1 MTFTVTNKS
10 AVPLS
15 GLKVSLDNAENF
27 TLDIALMDA
36 SLAPG
41 ESTTCTVSPKAE
53 LAQGSYQTNITVT
66 SDIPDVVAQYIPDQ
80 VAPAEATM
88 ICTVKT
94 VGLTAAPASLDFGS
108 AYTGYSQPEAKTVT
122 VTNTGEQAVTLT
134 QPASQYYDVIT
145 AGRLE
150 LPVGGKATFTVQPK
164 TGLTAGEYSETLTVS
179 GTYGVSADVA
189 LRFVVE
195 QQSGGGSSG
204 GSSSGGG
211 GGGSGSAMYVVSLAA
226 PEHGTVTLSPKSA
239 VKGSTVTVT
248 ATPDEGY
255 QLDTLTV
262 TDNQGNRLK
271 LTDQGGGKFT
281 FIMPG
286 SQVKVEASFVLIPEE
301 PDQPEPLPFADVDET
316 AWYYDG
322 VAYVYEKGLMTGT
335 GETTFNPDGATS
347 RAMLAAILWRLE
359 GSPVVNYA
367 MDFADVE
374 EGQWYTEAIR
384 WAASEGIVTGYG
396 DGAFGTNDSITR
408 EQFAVMLY
416 RYAGAQPASG
426 TLSAFRDGAAVSDWA
441 AEAMGWAV
449 EAGLITGTGDGSA
462 LTPQGQATRA
472 QAAVLLMRWQ
482 EALS

>member
-41 ESTTCTVSPKAE
+41 ESTTFTVSPKAE

-88 ICTVKT
+88 VCTVKT
-94 VGLTAAPASLDFGS
+94 VGLTATPASLDFGS
-108 AYTGYSQPEAKTVT
+108 AYTGYTQPEAKTVT

-145 AGRLE
+145 AGSLE
-150 LPVGGKATFTVQPK
+150 LPVG
-164 TGLTAGEYSETLTVS
+164 
-179 GTYGVSADVA
+179 
-189 LRFVVE
+189 
-195 QQSGGGSSG
+195 
-204 GSSSGGG
+204 
-211 GGGSGSAMYVVSLAA
+211 
-226 PEHGTVTLSPKSA
+226 
-239 VKGSTVTVT
+239 
-248 ATPDEGY
+248 
-255 QLDTLTV
+255 
-262 TDNQGNRLK
+262 
-271 LTDQGGGKFT
+271 
-281 FIMPG
+281 
-286 SQVKVEASFVLIPEE
+286 
-301 PDQPEPLPFADVDET
+301 
-316 AWYYDG
+316 
-322 VAYVYEKGLMTGT
+322 

-396 DGAFGTNDSITR
+396 DGTFGTNDSITR

-426 TLSAFRDGAAVSDWA
+426 TLSTFRDGTAVNDWA

-449 EAGLITGTGDGSA
+449 EAGLITGTGDGST

>member
-41 ESTTCTVSPKAE
+41 ESTTFTVSPKAE

-108 AYTGYSQPEAKTVT
+108 AYTGYTQPEAKTVT

-150 LPVGGKATFTVQPK
+150 LPVG
-164 TGLTAGEYSETLTVS
+164 
-179 GTYGVSADVA
+179 
-189 LRFVVE
+189 
-195 QQSGGGSSG
+195 
-204 GSSSGGG
+204 
-211 GGGSGSAMYVVSLAA
+211 
-226 PEHGTVTLSPKSA
+226 
-239 VKGSTVTVT
+239 
-248 ATPDEGY
+248 
-255 QLDTLTV
+255 
-262 TDNQGNRLK
+262 
-271 LTDQGGGKFT
+271 
-281 FIMPG
+281 
-286 SQVKVEASFVLIPEE
+286 
-301 PDQPEPLPFADVDET
+301 
-316 AWYYDG
+316 
-322 VAYVYEKGLMTGT
+322 

-426 TLSAFRDGAAVSDWA
+426 TLSTFRDGTAVSDWA

>member
-41 ESTTCTVSPKAE
+41 ESTTFTVSPKAE

-108 AYTGYSQPEAKTVT
+108 AYTGYTQPEAKTVT

-150 LPVGGKATFTVQPK
+150 LPVG
-164 TGLTAGEYSETLTVS
+164 
-179 GTYGVSADVA
+179 
-189 LRFVVE
+189 
-195 QQSGGGSSG
+195 
-204 GSSSGGG
+204 
-211 GGGSGSAMYVVSLAA
+211 
-226 PEHGTVTLSPKSA
+226 
-239 VKGSTVTVT
+239 
-248 ATPDEGY
+248 
-255 QLDTLTV
+255 
-262 TDNQGNRLK
+262 
-271 LTDQGGGKFT
+271 
-281 FIMPG
+281 
-286 SQVKVEASFVLIPEE
+286 
-301 PDQPEPLPFADVDET
+301 
-316 AWYYDG
+316 
-322 VAYVYEKGLMTGT
+322 

-426 TLSAFRDGAAVSDWA
+426 TLSTFRDGTAVSDWA

-449 EAGLITGTGDGSA
+449 EAGLITGTGDGST

>member
-41 ESTTCTVSPKAE
+41 ESTTFTVSPKAE

-88 ICTVKT
+88 VCTVKT
-94 VGLTAAPASLDFGS
+94 VGLTATPASLDFGS
-108 AYTGYSQPEAKTVT
+108 AYTGYTQPEAKTVT

-145 AGRLE
+145 AGSLE
-150 LPVGGKATFTVQPK
+150 LPVG
-164 TGLTAGEYSETLTVS
+164 
-179 GTYGVSADVA
+179 
-189 LRFVVE
+189 
-195 QQSGGGSSG
+195 
-204 GSSSGGG
+204 
-211 GGGSGSAMYVVSLAA
+211 
-226 PEHGTVTLSPKSA
+226 
-239 VKGSTVTVT
+239 
-248 ATPDEGY
+248 
-255 QLDTLTV
+255 
-262 TDNQGNRLK
+262 
-271 LTDQGGGKFT
+271 
-281 FIMPG
+281 
-286 SQVKVEASFVLIPEE
+286 
-301 PDQPEPLPFADVDET
+301 
-316 AWYYDG
+316 
-322 VAYVYEKGLMTGT
+322 

-367 MDFADVE
+367 MNFADVE

-426 TLSAFRDGAAVSDWA
+426 TLSTFRDGTAVNDWA

-449 EAGLITGTGDGSA
+449 EAGLITGTGDGST

>member
-41 ESTTCTVSPKAE
+41 ESTTFTVSPKAE

-108 AYTGYSQPEAKTVT
+108 AYTGYTQPEAKTVT

-150 LPVGGKATFTVQPK
+150 LPVG
-164 TGLTAGEYSETLTVS
+164 
-179 GTYGVSADVA
+179 
-189 LRFVVE
+189 
-195 QQSGGGSSG
+195 
-204 GSSSGGG
+204 
-211 GGGSGSAMYVVSLAA
+211 
-226 PEHGTVTLSPKSA
+226 
-239 VKGSTVTVT
+239 
-248 ATPDEGY
+248 
-255 QLDTLTV
+255 
-262 TDNQGNRLK
+262 
-271 LTDQGGGKFT
+271 
-281 FIMPG
+281 
-286 SQVKVEASFVLIPEE
+286 
-301 PDQPEPLPFADVDET
+301 
-316 AWYYDG
+316 
-322 VAYVYEKGLMTGT
+322 

-426 TLSAFRDGAAVSDWA
+426 TLSTFRDGTAVSDWA

-472 QAAVLLMRWQ
+472 QAAVLLMRFCQ
-482 EALS
+482 EYMA

>member
-41 ESTTCTVSPKAE
+41 ESTTFTVSPKAE

-108 AYTGYSQPEAKTVT
+108 VYTGYTQPEAKTVT

-145 AGRLE
+145 AGSLE
-150 LPVGGKATFTVQPK
+150 LPVG
-164 TGLTAGEYSETLTVS
+164 
-179 GTYGVSADVA
+179 
-189 LRFVVE
+189 
-195 QQSGGGSSG
+195 
-204 GSSSGGG
+204 
-211 GGGSGSAMYVVSLAA
+211 
-226 PEHGTVTLSPKSA
+226 
-239 VKGSTVTVT
+239 
-248 ATPDEGY
+248 
-255 QLDTLTV
+255 
-262 TDNQGNRLK
+262 
-271 LTDQGGGKFT
+271 
-281 FIMPG
+281 
-286 SQVKVEASFVLIPEE
+286 
-301 PDQPEPLPFADVDET
+301 
-316 AWYYDG
+316 
-322 VAYVYEKGLMTGT
+322 

-367 MDFADVE
+367 MNFADVE

-426 TLSAFRDGAAVSDWA
+426 TLSAFRDGSAVSDWA
-441 AEAMGWAV
+441 AEAVGWAV

-472 QAAVLLMRWQ
+472 QAAVLLMRFCQ
-482 EALS
+482 EYMA

>member
-1 MTFTVTNKS
+1 MLLSKNPPTLGEDALLAVSQDFRIIVPEENAEAYKTAEGWKDVAGSVHGLTYQLEVTPPNGSLEIFRGGGTSTGSNPTSVTFTVTNKS

-41 ESTTCTVSPKAE
+41 ESTTFTVSPKAE

-88 ICTVKT
+88 VCTVKT
-94 VGLTAAPASLDFGS
+94 VGLTATPASLDFGS
-108 AYTGYSQPEAKTVT
+108 AYTGYTQPEAKTVT

-134 QPASQYYDVIT
+134 QPASRYYDVIT
-145 AGRLE
+145 AGSLE
-150 LPVGGKATFTVQPK
+150 LPVG
-164 TGLTAGEYSETLTVS
+164 
-179 GTYGVSADVA
+179 
-189 LRFVVE
+189 
-195 QQSGGGSSG
+195 
-204 GSSSGGG
+204 
-211 GGGSGSAMYVVSLAA
+211 
-226 PEHGTVTLSPKSA
+226 
-239 VKGSTVTVT
+239 
-248 ATPDEGY
+248 
-255 QLDTLTV
+255 
-262 TDNQGNRLK
+262 
-271 LTDQGGGKFT
+271 
-281 FIMPG
+281 
-286 SQVKVEASFVLIPEE
+286 
-301 PDQPEPLPFADVDET
+301 
-316 AWYYDG
+316 
-322 VAYVYEKGLMTGT
+322 

-426 TLSAFRDGAAVSDWA
+426 TLSTFRDGTAVSDWA

-449 EAGLITGTGDGSA
+449 EAGLITGTGDGST